1 MSSKDVIIADII
13 RVVEEQ
19 IKKNPS
25 SHFYYYSIQDIKS
38 FHGINCLLQLE
49 FGFRLNPNKPNNC
62 KILFKLV
69 HPEMHDDCKQVDHLY
84 SEIIGQYPNFNQENV
99 SLALDKIKELIST
112 LHFNVFRGDFY
123 QSIPTIYTAVSDFF
137 KDVEGLQFSGNDCCI
152 CMEVKVLTKTDC
164 NHYLCIPCYQQIR
177 LVPDEEYDEKRACP
191 ICREHI
197 SYTSA

>member
-19 IKKNPS
+19 KQIKTS
-25 SHFYYYSIQDIKS
+25 SHFYSYNIQGIKS

-49 FGFRLNPNKPNNC
+49 FGFRLNPDKPNNC
-62 KILFKLV
+62 RILLKLV
-69 HPEMHDDCKQVDHLY
+69 HPEMDDQCKQVDHLY

-99 SLALDKIKELIST
+99 SLALDKIKQLLST

-123 QSIPTIYTAVSDFF
+123 ESIPTHSAVRDFF
-137 KDVEGLQFSGNDCCI
+137 GDVEGLQFSGNDCCV
-152 CMEVKVLTKTDC
+152 CLEVLVNTKTECD
-164 NHYLCIPCYQQIR
+164 HYICIPCYQQIKF
-177 LVPDEEYDEKRACP
+177 VDDKDMGEKRPCP
-191 ICREHI
+191 LCREHI